1 MFALSSV
8 SFIGGE
14 NWSTR
19 GHDRIVVGFVGILD
33 TTLCDKCC
41 QLFATG
47 QWFSTGTT
55 KIYILIYSH
64 KYQIFTL
71 F

>member
-8 SFIGGE
+8 SFIGGK
-14 NWSTR
+14 NRSTR

-47 QWFSTGTT
+47 QWFSTGTPVFST
-55 KIYILIYSH
+55 NKTDH
-64 KYQIFTL
+64 HDN
-71 F
+71 